1 MRAALLV
8 LLGGC
13 GFSINAGGTGGPADG
28 APDQAQADQAIDPPD
43 AAPDAPRCVGY
54 TDAFGG
60 SHYRTATEQTKLDF
74 DAASA
79 ECQSDGGRLA
89 VIETQAEHDHLA
101 LLVRGFSDWSWI
113 GLTDRV
119 TEGARVWVTGVPLA
133 MSDFQVFNG
142 EIDDPAADCYNM
154 SPTMIGSDSAR
165 WGNYVCT
172 APKGWICECR

>member
-1 MRAALLV
+1 MARPVAGTPRR
-8 LLGGC
+8 LG
-13 GFSINAGGTGGPADG
+13 IAVP
-28 APDQAQADQAIDPPD
+28 
-43 AAPDAPRCVGY
+43 
-54 TDAFGG
+54 
-60 SHYRTATEQTKLDF
+60 
-74 DAASA
+74 
-79 ECQSDGGRLA
+79 RLA
-89 VIETQAEHDHLA
+89 LA
-101 LLVRGFSDWSWI
+101 GWI

-172 APKGWICECR
+172 APKGWICECQ